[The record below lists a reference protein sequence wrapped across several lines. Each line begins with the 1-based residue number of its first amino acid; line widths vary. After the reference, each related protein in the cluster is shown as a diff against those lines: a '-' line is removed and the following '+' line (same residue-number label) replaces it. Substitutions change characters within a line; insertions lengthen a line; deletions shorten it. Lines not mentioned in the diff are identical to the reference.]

1 MLLEQ
6 GPTPLYYQL
15 EQILKER
22 IQRREFAP
30 GELLPT
36 EEALCEAYGVSRA
49 TVRRAFDSLIA
60 QRIISR
66 RRGVGTFLADASN
79 TTRSMRTLGVARRS
93 ADLPRPPFLSG
104 ARQDRG

>member
-1 MLLEQ
+1 MLLEH

-49 TVRRAFDSLIA
+49 TVRRAFELLDCATHHQPSARCRYISCR
-60 QRIISR
+60 RIEHHEVDATH
-66 RRGVGTFLADASN
+66 GLA
-79 TTRSMRTLGVARRS
+79 
-93 ADLPRPPFLSG
+93 
-104 ARQDRG
+104 